1 MTPQEEIR
9 KLETD
14 RINLR
19 SEAEAPFRSLRLV
32 FYGSSVASAGVAF
45 LISIPQLIGA
55 MAEAPGAL
63 QTDTVLQNIGINLGA
78 VALFAWLFSQDW
90 KARDKQMARLAR
102 EEALAAL
109 TVQLGNGKRV
119 RLGDLQGASRAV
131 IVAGTQQQVTDA
143 LAAAEPYKE
152 QLQRRGVFVVPLPVY
167 GDDAGASLPA
177 PGRDE
182 LRWRAQPLQ
191 PAAWREWFGAQLA
204 LAPNAKPERGLYVG
218 LRLDG
223 RVRASGMGQ
232 PPWARFAV
240 ELAPLEGE
248 GKWTGFMDGFDGKV

>member
-1 MTPQEEIR
+1 MTSDCR
-9 KLETD
+9 CRLC
-14 RINLR
+14 RILTCVHWWA
-19 SEAEAPFRSLRLV
+19 SDV
-32 FYGSSVASAGVAF
+32 WVYGVLSVG
-45 LISIPQLIGA
+45 GC
-55 MAEAPGAL
+55 
-63 QTDTVLQNIGINLGA
+63 
-78 VALFAWLFSQDW
+78 
-90 KARDKQMARLAR
+90 
-102 EEALAAL
+102 EALGGGRAAIDHVEPGTPWLGGLDRVKFSSL
-109 TVQLGNGKRV
+109 THLIAICPADF
-119 RLGDLQGASRAV
+119 RLPLLLRCLQVS
-131 IVAGTQQQVTDA
+131 DA

-167 GDDAGASLPA
+167 GGDAGAAMPSA
-177 PGRDE
+177 GREE

-204 LAPNAKPERGLYVG
+204 LAPNATLERGLYVG

-248 GKWTGFMDGFDGKV
+248 RAGLLG